1 MIISNKISIHCINAC
16 FNGIFN
22 FAPTSSYFTFVK
34 KKVSVLTDWVY
45 SENDDIDV
53 DAAEEALKRAKEA
66 LENVTEED
74 IEVAKDLEQ
83 VISKSMAQ
91 ITVKTRSKAK

>member
-1 MIISNKISIHCINAC
+1 MLRS
-16 FNGIFN
+16 
-22 FAPTSSYFTFVK
+22 VQ

-83 VISKSMAQ
+83 VIAKSMAQ
-91 ITVKTRSKAK
+91 ITVKTRSKTK

>member
-1 MIISNKISIHCINAC
+1 M
-16 FNGIFN
+16 
-22 FAPTSSYFTFVK
+22 P

-83 VISKSMAQ
+83 VIAKSMAQ
-91 ITVKTRSKAK
+91 ITVKTRSKTK

>member
-1 MIISNKISIHCINAC
+1 M
-16 FNGIFN
+16 
-22 FAPTSSYFTFVK
+22 
-34 KKVSVLTDWVY
+34 TDWVY

-83 VISKSMAQ
+83 VIAKSMAQ
-91 ITVKTRSKAK
+91 ITVKTRSKTK

>member
-1 MIISNKISIHCINAC
+1 MLRSAQ
-16 FNGIFN
+16 
-22 FAPTSSYFTFVK
+22 

-83 VISKSMAQ
+83 VIAKSMAQ
-91 ITVKTRSKAK
+91 ITVKTRSKTK